1 MLRRPPGREAYPGD
15 VFYLHSRLLERA
27 AKMSDE
33 MGGGSLTALPIIE
46 TQAGDVSAYI
56 PTNVISITD
65 GQIFLETDLFYSG
78 VRPAINVGLSVSR
91 VGGSAQVK
99 SMKKVAGTLR
109 LDLAQY
115 REVEAFS
122 QFASD
127 LDEATKSQLE
137 RGSRLVEALKQGQ
150 YVPLP
155 VEKQVLLAFAVTNG
169 FADDVNADQITTFEE
184 KLYEYFEV
192 NHKDLLD
199 SLQSDYSDEIIS
211 SLKSALEKFKGVYK
225 G

>member
-1 MLRRPPGREAYPGD
+1 
-15 VFYLHSRLLERA
+15 
-27 AKMSDE
+27 MSDE
-33 MGGGSLTALPIIE
+33 KGGGSLTALPIIE

-65 GQIFLETDLFYSG
+65 GQIYLETDLFYSG

-127 LDEATKSQLE
+127 LDEATKSQLQ

-150 YVPLP
+150 YVPLA
-155 VEKQVLLAFAVTNG
+155 VEKQVLLSFAVTNG
-169 FADDVNADQITTFEE
+169 FADDIDVSKIGDFEE
-184 KLYEYFEV
+184 KLYDYFESSCP
-192 NHKDLLD
+192 DILD
-199 SLQSDYSDEIIS
+199 K
-211 SLKSALEKFKGVYK
+211 LKSSFDDDVIKALKENLEKFIGVYST
-225 G
+225 

>member
-1 MLRRPPGREAYPGD
+1 M
-15 VFYLHSRLLERA
+15 
-27 AKMSDE
+27 
-33 MGGGSLTALPIIE
+33 
-46 TQAGDVSAYI
+46 
-56 PTNVISITD
+56 
-65 GQIFLETDLFYSG
+65 
-78 VRPAINVGLSVSR
+78 GLSVSR

-127 LDEATKSQLE
+127 LDDATKSQLE

-155 VEKQVLLAFAVTNG
+155 VEQQVLLTFAVTNG
-169 FADDVNADQITTFEE
+169 HAADVDVSQIGDYEQKLYDYFDANHADLME
-184 KLYEYFEV
+184 KLKSEF
-192 NHKDLLD
+192 
-199 SLQSDYSDEIIS
+199 SDEIIT
-211 SLKSALEKFKGVYK
+211 SLKDGLEKFKGVYK
-225 G
+225 WK

>member
-1 MLRRPPGREAYPGD
+1 M
-15 VFYLHSRLLERA
+15 
-27 AKMSDE
+27 
-33 MGGGSLTALPIIE
+33 
-46 TQAGDVSAYI
+46 
-56 PTNVISITD
+56 
-65 GQIFLETDLFYSG
+65 
-78 VRPAINVGLSVSR
+78 
-91 VGGSAQVK
+91 
-99 SMKKVAGTLR
+99 
-109 LDLAQY
+109 AQY

-184 KLYEYFEV
+184 KLYEFFEA
-192 NHKDLLD
+192 NHKDLLN

-211 SLKSALEKFKGVYK
+211 SLKTALEKFKGVYQ